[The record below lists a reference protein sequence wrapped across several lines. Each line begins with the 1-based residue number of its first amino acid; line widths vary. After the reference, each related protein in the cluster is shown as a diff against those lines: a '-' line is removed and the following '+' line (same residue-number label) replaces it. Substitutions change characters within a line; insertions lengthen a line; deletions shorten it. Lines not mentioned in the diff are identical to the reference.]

1 MLTASK
7 NFAKPT
13 YQAKYNNL
21 LRLDREKEKQK
32 SVYSASLRD
41 CACMFDAFSV
51 QKREQSKVENSTGT
65 FHVGVGI

>member
-1 MLTASK
+1 MLTVSK
-7 NFAKPT
+7 NFAKST
-13 YQAKYNNL
+13 YQAKYNL
-21 LRLDREKEKQK
+21 LKLDRAKEKQK
-32 SVYSASLRD
+32 SVYSASLRH